1 MKSLFKHKVST
12 HILIVFIAVVISN
25 QIHAQLVQH
34 LPNECKFKQG
44 DDLNWADLKFDDAN
58 WDTKLLATSWTSTTQ
73 KANVFAWYRIKII
86 IPSSMKS
93 LAKNDNGIKLNLGK
107 IDDVDQTFFN
117 GKLIGQTGSL
127 PPNYET
133 KWDTNRSYIISENDV
148 MWDKENIIAVRVFSP
163 DNAGIGMYEGPYN
176 FAPIQWSD
184 YISTAYE
191 ILETDNNG
199 FKTNIT
205 FTNNSDNPFDGSI
218 KYWVADKTNTILF
231 TETLPVEVKPVQG
244 YKTVVSSSNY
254 QPEKR
259 NIFKVGYQIL
269 ENNSAASI
277 EDGQMYLANRH
288 IEIPIAKE
296 PNIIVENKIKDIYT
310 SIPFQNQQFNGYLGK
325 RQSQNLV
332 ERLLNVDEEGIIGSY
347 LKRPGIH
354 PWAGEHVGKYLET
367 ACNVWKNTHDAR
379 LKQQMDR
386 IIYELINTQLEDGY
400 LGTYTPDAY
409 WASWDVWSHKYNL
422 YGLLAYY
429 TATGYLPALDA
440 CKKIG
445 DLMCTTFGKNPG
457 QRDIILA
464 GTHVGMAATSILDPM
479 VELYKYTGDKKYLD
493 FCYYIIDAWEQENG
507 PKIISTLLSTGKV
520 NNVANGKAYEML
532 SNFVGMVNLY
542 RVTGD
547 EKLLNPVLIAWQDI
561 VDNRLYITG
570 TTSSWEH
577 FQEDELLPAT
587 DKDHMGE
594 GCVTVTWLQLNHGL
608 LSITGELKYVNQI
621 EKTIYNHLL
630 AAENPETGCV
640 SYYTPL
646 MDKKP
651 FICHISCCTSS
662 VPRGIAMIP
671 YFSFGN
677 VQNSPTLMMYEPATY
692 KETVATSKGKEIDLS
707 LQIEGDFPESGDATI
722 TVNPSQKAA
731 FALSLRV
738 PDWCTSFK
746 ATIGKKEYRGI
757 ANHYLKIDRVW
768 TSGDKIKVSFD
779 MPIQILSGGKSYPN
793 QIAFQRGPQVLAFDS
808 SLNTGVDI
816 NTNPLLPTE
825 NLVVKTVFDVL
836 PTQWIGKQTY
846 TVNMIDK
853 NGNDSEQQ
861 LILVPYADASQTGGE
876 VNVWLPFN
884 VKK

>member
-1 MKSLFKHKVST
+1 MKSFFKHKLST
-12 HILIVFIAVVISN
+12 SILVAFFAVIISN
-25 QIHAQLVQH
+25 GIQAQLVQQ

-44 DDLNWADLKFDDAN
+44 DDLNWASLEFDDAY
-58 WDTKLLATSWTSTTQ
+58 WDIKLLATSWASTTQ
-73 KANVFAWYRIKII
+73 KANVFAWYRIKIV

-93 LAKNDNGIKLNLGK
+93 LAENGNGIKLNLGK

-127 PPNYET
+127 PPNYQT
-133 KWDTNRSYIISENDV
+133 KWDVKRSYIISENDV
-148 MWDKENIIAVRVFSP
+148 LWDKENVIAVRVFSP

-176 FAPIQWSD
+176 YAPVQWSD
-184 YISTAYE
+184 FISTAYE
-191 ILETDNNG
+191 ILETENNG
-199 FKTNIT
+199 FITYIT
-205 FTNNSDNPFDGSI
+205 FTNNSNKPFDGNI

-231 TETLPVEVKPVQG
+231 IETLPVEVKPIQG

-269 ENNSAASI
+269 ENNSTASI
-277 EDGQMYLANRH
+277 EDGQMYLVDRH
-288 IEIPIAKE
+288 IEIPIVNE
-296 PNIIVENKIKDIYT
+296 QNIIIENKIKDIYT

-325 RQSQNLV
+325 RQTQNLV
-332 ERLLNVDEEGIIGSY
+332 ERLLNVDEAGIIGSY

-386 IIYELINTQLEDGY
+386 MIYELINTQLQDGY
-400 LGTYTPDAY
+400 LGTYTPDTY
-409 WASWDVWSHKYNL
+409 WTSWDVWSHKYNL

-429 TATGYLPALDA
+429 TATGHQPALDA
-440 CKKIG
+440 CKSIG
-445 DLMCTTFGKNPG
+445 DLMCTTFGNNPG

-507 PKIISTLLSTGKV
+507 PKIISTLLSSGKV
-520 NNVANGKAYEML
+520 NKVANGKAYEML

-547 EKLLNPVLIAWQDI
+547 KKLLDPVLIAWQDI
-561 VDNRLYITG
+561 VGNRIYITG

-577 FQEDELLPAT
+577 FQEDELLPAA

-608 LSITGELKYVNQI
+608 LQVTGDLKYANQI

-640 SYYTPL
+640 SYYTAL

-651 FICHISCCTSS
+651 FICYISCCTSS

-677 VQNSPTLMMYEPATY
+677 VQNSPTLMMYEPASY
-692 KETVATSKGKEIDLS
+692 KESIETSNGKKINLA
-707 LQIEGDFPESGDATI
+707 LQIEGNFPESGDATI
-722 TVNPSQKAA
+722 TVNPSQKAS
-731 FALSLRV
+731 FTLSLRV
-738 PDWCTSFK
+738 PERCTSFK
-746 ATIGKKEYRGI
+746 ATIGKKEYKGM
-757 ANHYLKIDRVW
+757 ANQYLKIDRVW
-768 TSGDKIKVSFD
+768 TLGDKISVSFD
-779 MPIQILSGGKSYPN
+779 IPIQMLDGGKSYPN
-793 QIAFQRGPQVLAFDS
+793 QMAFQRGPQVLAFDS
-808 SLNTGVDI
+808 SLNTGLEI
-816 NTNPLLPTE
+816 NTSPLLPTE
-825 NLVVKTVFDVL
+825 NLEVKHVFDIL

-846 TVNMIDK
+846 TVNIIDE
-853 NGNDSEQQ
+853 NGNQSNQQ
-861 LILVPYADASQTGGE
+861 LVLVPYADASQTGG
-876 VNVWLPFN
+876 VVKVWLP
-884 VKK
+884 VKGKK